1 MKALKEREHKVIY
14 KDGDKVVKVFDET
27 FSKADVLNEALN
39 MARVE
44 ETGLRIPK
52 LLNVSKVD
60 GKWAITREYIEGTP
74 LSQLMAQHPEK
85 QDEYLNTFVDIQLEI
100 LGKTCP
106 HLNKI
111 KDKMHAKISASDYEA
126 TLRYDLHNRLE
137 GMKPHKK
144 VLHGDYCPSNVIVTP
159 DGRYYII
166 DWAHA
171 TQGNASADAARTY
184 LTFTLSGQ
192 SDVAE
197 KYLALF
203 CKKADIP
210 KQLVQ
215 QWMPIVACSRAPST
229 FPASGKCWTAGSMC
243 LTSNNQPPSMLGS
256 LPNKVC
262 TPTVRPLRCR
272 GLFRNHAVGAV
283 PAAAVILPL
292 SA

>member
-1 MKALKEREHKVIY
+1 MTSAPAANPRLPLMSEIKDMYLRAYYGKRIREVICMKALKEREHKVIY

-137 GMKPHKK
+137 G
-144 VLHGDYCPSNVIVTP
+144 
-159 DGRYYII
+159 
-166 DWAHA
+166 
-171 TQGNASADAARTY
+171 
-184 LTFTLSGQ
+184 
-192 SDVAE
+192 
-197 KYLALF
+197 
-203 CKKADIP
+203 
-210 KQLVQ
+210 
-215 QWMPIVACSRAPST
+215 
-229 FPASGKCWTAGSMC
+229 
-243 LTSNNQPPSMLGS
+243 
-256 LPNKVC
+256 
-262 TPTVRPLRCR
+262 
-272 GLFRNHAVGAV
+272 
-283 PAAAVILPL
+283 
-292 SA
+292 

>member
-74 LSQLMAQHPEK
+74 LSQLMAQHP
-85 QDEYLNTFVDIQLEI
+85 
-100 LGKTCP
+100 
-106 HLNKI
+106 
-111 KDKMHAKISASDYEA
+111 EA

-215 QWMPIVACSRAPST
+215 QWMPIVACSEST
-229 FPASGKCWTAGSMC
+229 KHIPGEREVLDRWVNVFDF
-243 LTSNNQPPSMLGS
+243 Q
-256 LPNKVC
+256 
-262 TPTVRPLRCR
+262 
-272 GLFRNHAVGAV
+272 
-283 PAAAVILPL
+283 
-292 SA
+292 

>member
-1 MKALKEREHKVIY
+1 M
-14 KDGDKVVKVFDET
+14 
-27 FSKADVLNEALN
+27 
-39 MARVE
+39 
-44 ETGLRIPK
+44 
-52 LLNVSKVD
+52 D

-192 SDVAE
+192 SDMAE

-215 QWMPIVACSRAPST
+215 QWMPIVACSEST
-229 FPASGKCWTAGSMC
+229 KHIPGEREVLDRWVNVFDF
-243 LTSNNQPPSMLGS
+243 Q
-256 LPNKVC
+256 
-262 TPTVRPLRCR
+262 
-272 GLFRNHAVGAV
+272 
-283 PAAAVILPL
+283 
-292 SA
+292 